1 MRAGTLLGVILVVAG
16 LGSETVVASD
26 HDHRTRTGRQWAVVN
41 LTQPTLIG
49 STIVQGPVLF
59 THDAAKMARGE
70 ACTSVR
76 LIKPGTGPIEEIAS
90 FHCIPRPGN
99 KTSHFTLTTHPNTRD
114 GYGCVLSAY
123 QFAGDAEIHG
133 VSATAEGH

>member
-1 MRAGTLLGVILVVAG
+1 MRAGTLLGVVLVVAG
-16 LGSETVVASD
+16 LGSEIVVASD
-26 HDHRTRTGRQWAVVN
+26 HDHPTRTGRQWAVVY

-70 ACTSVR
+70 PCTSVR

-99 KTSHFTLTTHPNTRD
+99 KTTHFTLTTHPNTRD

-123 QFAGDAEIHG
+123 QFAGDAETHG